1 MSGLVLACAPDI
13 PNYEGFFDGLEAE
26 RCGNGIIDFHSEECD
41 EGKDNDSRGFCSPTC
56 KKARCGDGL
65 VQLNEECDLGEDN
78 APGGACSRLCYAAR
92 CGDGIVQDP
101 ESCDLGPEN
110 QDIPYGTGCTT
121 ACQPPPTC
129 GDGMLDPNY
138 EACDD
143 ANDSNQDAC
152 TNECQAA
159 ACGDGL
165 LHVGYEACDDGNDDN
180 TDACLSTC
188 EYPSCGD
195 GFVQAGEECDGQANC
210 NESCIRDRY
219 VFVTKKTH
227 DGNFKSS
234 GMLSGIEVAHSICR
248 ARAIAAGIK
257 SDADVLAWLSDT
269 TTSPAERFFRSPGRY
284 VLTDGT
290 VVANSWDDLTDG
302 TLEHPINLSEEGESP
317 DSVSIWSNTA
327 ADGTLLSDQTCE
339 NWSSSSD
346 DIYSRVGS
354 RNEFTSE
361 WTNRE
366 PPLAIPCSV
375 TFSIYCFEQ

>member
-1 MSGLVLACAPDI
+1 MYQVVKSFPSQRVFVYCPRMRLTLLSLMSGLVLACAPDI

-26 RCGNGIIDFHSEECD
+26 RCGNGVIDYHSEECD

-78 APGGACSRLCYAAR
+78 APGGACSRLCYAAS

-129 GDGMLDPNY
+129 GDGMLDPSY

-152 TNECQAA
+152 TNQCQAA

-165 LHVGYEACDDGNDDN
+165 LHVDYEACDDGNDDN

-227 DGNFKSS
+227 DGRAVLPFA
-234 GMLSGIEVAHSICR
+234 GPLRAHRRNGGCKLVGRPHRWHPR
-248 ARAIAAGIK
+248 APHQSVR
-257 SDADVLAWLSDT
+257 
-269 TTSPAERFFRSPGRY
+269 GR
-284 VLTDGT
+284 
-290 VVANSWDDLTDG
+290 
-302 TLEHPINLSEEGESP
+302 
-317 DSVSIWSNTA
+317 
-327 ADGTLLSDQTCE
+327 
-339 NWSSSSD
+339 
-346 DIYSRVGS
+346 
-354 RNEFTSE
+354 
-361 WTNRE
+361 
-366 PPLAIPCSV
+366 
-375 TFSIYCFEQ
+375 